1 MISRV
6 FYKKVEAALR
16 SLQSSTDLKV
26 SLCGET
32 VAFDGLNSPYVSRQT
47 PDGVESLRRLKEK
60 CKRQPTYLISEK
72 NANALIKRHGLSF
85 AQGESELSGFIIF
98 KSDVTF

>member
-1 MISRV
+1 MKLY
-6 FYKKVEAALR
+6 FM
-16 SLQSSTDLKV
+16 SLTYR
-26 SLCGET
+26 
-32 VAFDGLNSPYVSRQT
+32 DGDPNNGIRRATFSPA
-47 PDGVESLRRLKEK
+47 PDGVDALRRLREK